1 MAIILGIDPG
11 SRTTGYGLITTDLQL
26 VSCGVINTG
35 KGELSERLHH
45 IYRDL
50 DQIITQHQPF
60 SVAIEKVFVKR
71 NVDSALKLGHARG
84 AALVACANHALD
96 VGEYTPREIKLAI
109 VGYGNADKNQMQQM
123 VTRMLNI
130 GQVPASDAADA
141 LAIAIC
147 HHHHQQAQ
155 AKIARALKETT

>member
-1 MAIILGIDPG
+1 M
-11 SRTTGYGLITTDLQL
+11 
-26 VSCGVINTG
+26 
-35 KGELSERLHH
+35 
-45 IYRDL
+45 
-50 DQIITQHQPF
+50 
-60 SVAIEKVFVKR
+60 
-71 NVDSALKLGHARG
+71 
-84 AALVACANHALD
+84 ACANHALD